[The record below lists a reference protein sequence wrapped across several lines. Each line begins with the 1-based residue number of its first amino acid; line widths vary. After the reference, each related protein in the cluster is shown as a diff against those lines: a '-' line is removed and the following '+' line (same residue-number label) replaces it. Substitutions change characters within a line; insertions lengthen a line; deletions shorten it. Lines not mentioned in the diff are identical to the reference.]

1 MTKRRLTL
9 AISEYEHVRDLTEG
23 RIQPEGIDLTC
34 LQFEVEQIFFRFTK
48 YREWDVS
55 ELSMGK
61 YVALM
66 AEDNPDLTAIPVF
79 PSRVFR
85 QSSIYVVKDSPMKTA
100 EDLRGKR
107 IGVPEWA
114 QTAAIYTRGWLT
126 HQIGIPLQ
134 DIDWVQAGVNQAGRR
149 EKVELHLPDGVRYT
163 AVPERSLTEMLLAGD
178 IDAIMTAHSPA
189 PFEEGKPD
197 IVQLFPNYREIEE
210 AYYRETGINP
220 IMHVMAVRRAVL
232 EEDPWIAANLM
243 SAFEQAKQNSYRRAR
258 QFTASRLPLPW
269 SADLMQKA
277 WDQFGGD
284 PFPYGIEANRP
295 TLEAYLQYAHEQGV
309 SRRLVSVEELFPKEV
324 ADSFRI

>member
-1 MTKRRLTL
+1 MAKRRLTL
-9 AISEYEHVRDLTEG
+9 AISDYEHTRDLTSG
-23 RIQPEGIDLTC
+23 RIQPEGIELTC

-66 AEDNPDLTAIPVF
+66 AEEDPDLTAIPVF

-85 QSSIYVVKDSPMKTA
+85 QSSIYVARNSPLKTA

-107 IGVPEWA
+107 VGVPEWA

-126 HQIGIPLQ
+126 DRVGIPLQ
-134 DIDWVQAGVNQAGRR
+134 EIDWYQAGVNQPGRR
-149 EKVELHLPDGVRYT
+149 EKVALHLPDGVRYT
-163 AVPERSLTEMLLAGD
+163 AVPDRSLTEMLLAGD
-178 IDAIMTAHSPA
+178 LDAIFTAHSPA

-197 IVQLFPNYREIEE
+197 IVQLFPDYRKIEE
-210 AYYRETGINP
+210 AYYRDTGIYP

-232 EEDPWIAANLM
+232 ERDPWIAANLL
-243 SAFEQAKQNSYRRAR
+243 SAFEQAKRNSMQRAR

-269 SADLMQKA
+269 SADLMRQA

-284 PFPYGIEANRP
+284 PFPYGIEPNRP

-309 SRRLVSVEELFPKEV
+309 CRRLVGVEELFPKEV